1 MLFGA
6 LFDLP
11 NCINGNWHMDTEA
24 QPKSITVLGV
34 FINNKITEYGT
45 NKIFECLTY
54 GRIRE
59 VIEGKLAYLHL
70 ITNEYGDMYIA
81 NYILYEE
88 KFPKAD
94 KGTIEPD

>member
-1 MLFGA
+1 
-6 LFDLP
+6 
-11 NCINGNWHMDTEA
+11 MDTEA

-70 ITNEYGDMYIA
+70 ITNEYGDMR
-81 NYILYEE
+81 
-88 KFPKAD
+88 KSFPKPIRAQLNLI
-94 KGTIEPD
+94 KFGMVIEVVF